1 MEYKKNIEVKKN
13 TLIKQHD
20 IKDCGAACLASVAI
34 HYGLKMPIAKI
45 RQICHT
51 DTRGTNVLG
60 LIQGLEQMGF
70 NAKGVKGGTDALPE
84 LPLPAIAHIIVNGQ
98 MHHYVVIYK
107 VSKNKIT
114 VMDPARGKLEDYKIG
129 DFSKIW
135 TGVLILLEPNEYF
148 EQRNEKTSLYKRF
161 WNLVQPHKSI
171 LIQALLGALVYTVL
185 GLSTSIYIEKI
196 TDYVLIDGNKRL
208 LNLLSVGMIVILLF
222 QIFIGAMKSVLVLQT
237 GQKMDKHLILGY
249 YKHLLTL
256 PQRFFDTMKV
266 GEIISRVNDAVKIRT
281 FINDVSIQIFV
292 NLFIIIFS
300 FALMFT
306 YYWKLALITALVIPF
321 YFLVY
326 WITNTLN
333 KKAERRLME
342 ESAELESHLVESIT
356 SIKTIKQFG
365 VETFA
370 NNKTDN
376 AFSKLLKTIYVSVMN
391 ALFSGNSSEFLSRIF
406 TIVLLW
412 VGSDYVIDRVI
423 TPGELL
429 SFYALIGYFTNPVSQ
444 LIGMN
449 KTIQNALIA
458 ADRLFE
464 IMDLEREENTG
475 KLELTKENI
484 GDIEFKEVSFS
495 YGSRTEVF
503 TDFNCLIKK
512 GETTAIVGESGSGK
526 TTLAS
531 LVQNLYPLKTGKIII
546 GDYDINYISN
556 YSLRNLVSVVPQQID
571 LFSGNVIE
579 NIALGEDFPDIQ
591 RILNITKNL
600 GILSFVEKLPNGFQ
614 TYLGENGALLS
625 GGQKQR
631 IAIAR
636 ALYKNPEILILDEAT
651 SSLDTESELVIQNTL
666 QEFRNQGKTMIVI
679 AHRLSTIANADT
691 ILVIKDR
698 QIIEKG
704 NHNEL
709 LNKDSVYQ
717 SMWEKQTLTL

>member
-1 MEYKKNIEVKKN
+1 MKKS

-20 IKDCGAACLASVAI
+20 IKDCGAACLASVSA

-45 RQICHT
+45 RQLSHT

-60 LIQGLEQMGF
+60 MVQGLEKMGF
-70 NAKGVKGGTDALPE
+70 NAKGVKGGADALPE
-84 LPLPAIAHIIVNGQ
+84 IPLPAIAHIITKEQ
-98 MHHYVVIYK
+98 YHHYVVIYK
-107 VSKNKIT
+107 VSKGKIE
-114 VMDPARGKLEDYKIG
+114 VMDPAFGKIEEYTFEE
-129 DFSKIW
+129 FSKIW

-148 EQRNEKTSLYKRF
+148 EQKNEKTSVYRRF
-161 WNLVQPHKSI
+161 WSLVQPHKSI
-171 LIQALLGALVYTVL
+171 LIQALIGAVVYTVL

-196 TDYVLIDGNKRL
+196 TDYVLIDGNRRL
-208 LNLLSVGMIVILLF
+208 LNLLSIAMVVILLF

-249 YKHLLTL
+249 YKHLLKL

-281 FINDVSIQIFV
+281 FINDVAIQIFV
-292 NLFIIIFS
+292 NVFIVIFS

-306 YYWKLALITALVIPF
+306 YYWKLALIMALVIPF
-321 YFLVY
+321 YFIVY
-326 WITNTLN
+326 WITNKLN
-333 KKAERRLME
+333 KKVERKLME

-356 SIKTIKQFG
+356 SVRTIKQFG

-376 AFSKLLKTIYVSVMN
+376 AFSNLLKTIYKSVLN
-391 ALFSGNSSEFLSRIF
+391 SLFSGNSSEFLSRIF
-406 TIVLLW
+406 TIILLW
-412 VGSDYVIDRVI
+412 IGSGYVIDRTI

-464 IMDLEREENTG
+464 IMDLEREETTD
-475 KLELTKENI
+475 KMDITKENI
-484 GDIEFKEVSFS
+484 GDIHFKEVSFS
-495 YGSRTEVF
+495 YRSRVDVF
-503 TDFNCLIKK
+503 EDFNCIIKK
-512 GETTAIVGESGSGK
+512 GKTTAIVGESGSGK
-526 TTLAS
+526 TTLAA
-531 LVQNLYPLKTGKIII
+531 LIQNLYPLKKGKVAI

-556 YSLRNLVSVVPQQID
+556 YSLRNLISVVPQQID

-591 RILNITKNL
+591 RIVNITKEL

-651 SSLDTESELVIQNTL
+651 SSLDSEAEQIIQKTL
-666 QEFRNQGKTMIVI
+666 EEFRNQGKTMVVI
-679 AHRLSTIANADT
+679 AHRLSTIANSDE
-691 ILVIKDR
+691 ILVMKNGK
-698 QIIEKG
+698 IIEQG
-704 NHNEL
+704 NHQEL
-709 LNKDSVYQ
+709 ISKDSIYSQ
-717 SMWEKQTLTL
+717 MWEKQSVSLN

>member
-1 MEYKKNIEVKKN
+1 MKKDI
-13 TLIKQHD
+13 LIKQHD
-20 IKDCGAACLASVAI
+20 LKDCGAACLASVSA

-45 RQICHT
+45 RQISHT

-60 LIQGLEQMGF
+60 MVQGLEQMGF
-70 NAKGVKGGTDALPE
+70 NAKGVKGGADALPE
-84 LPLPAIAHIIVNGQ
+84 IPLPAIAHVITKEQ
-98 MHHYVVIYK
+98 YHHYVVIYK
-107 VSKNKIT
+107 VSKGKVE
-114 VMDPARGKLEDYKIG
+114 VMDPAFGKIEEYTLEEFG
-129 DFSKIW
+129 KIW

-148 EQRNEKTSLYKRF
+148 EQKNEKTSLYQRF

-171 LIQALLGALVYTVL
+171 LIQALVGAIVYTVL

-196 TDYVLIDGNKRL
+196 TDYVLIDGNRRL

-222 QIFIGAMKSVLVLQT
+222 QIFISAMKSVLVLQT

-249 YKHLLTL
+249 YKHLLKL

-266 GEIISRVNDAVKIRT
+266 GEIISRVNDAVKIRA
-281 FINDVSIQIFV
+281 FINDVAIQIFV
-292 NLFIIIFS
+292 NIFIVIFS

-306 YYWKLALITALVIPF
+306 YYWKLALIMALVIPF

-326 WITNTLN
+326 WITNKLN
-333 KKAERRLME
+333 KKVERKLME
-342 ESAELESHLVESIT
+342 DSAELESHLVESIT
-356 SIKTIKQFG
+356 SVRTIKQFG

-376 AFSKLLKTIYVSVMN
+376 AFTTLLKTIYKSVLN
-391 ALFSGNSSEFLSRIF
+391 GLFSGNSSEFLSRIF
-406 TIVLLW
+406 TIILLW
-412 VGSDYVIDRVI
+412 VGSGYVIDRSI

-429 SFYALIGYFTNPVSQ
+429 SFYALIGYFTGPVSQ

-464 IMDLEREENTG
+464 IMDLEREETTE
-475 KLELTKENI
+475 KMDITKEHI
-484 GDIEFKEVSFS
+484 GDIQFKEVGFS
-495 YGSRTEVF
+495 YGSRVDVF
-503 TDFNCLIKK
+503 EEFNCLIKK
-512 GETTAIVGESGSGK
+512 GQTTAIVGESGSGK
-526 TTLAS
+526 TTLAA
-531 LVQNLYPLKTGKIII
+531 LIQNLYPLKAGKILI

-556 YSLRNLVSVVPQQID
+556 YSLRNLISVVPQQID

-591 RILNITKNL
+591 RVLSITKDL

-614 TYLGENGALLS
+614 TYLGENGSQLS

-636 ALYKNPEILILDEAT
+636 ALYKTPEILILDEAT
-651 SSLDTESELVIQNTL
+651 SSLDSEAEQVIQNTL
-666 QEFRNQGKTMIVI
+666 MNFRNQGKTMIII
-679 AHRLSTIANADT
+679 AHRLSTIANADE
-691 ILVIKDR
+691 ILVMKDGK
-698 QIIEKG
+698 IIEQG

-709 LNKDSVYQ
+709 ISKDSVYKA
-717 SMWEKQTLTL
+717 MWEKQSISLD